1 MVSKNPE
8 KCFFCNKKKF
18 ISKFK
23 YNSPPVGEIDFEIN
37 PKKYKRKLVSCVECN
52 HWYACHK
59 INLKNLYSGTYN
71 KMIYK
76 NKLKEKFLKIISLP
90 KRKSDNYSRV
100 KRIIE
105 FKKFNFGKKKN
116 LNLLDIGSGLGVFP
130 YKIKKNGI
138 NCTSIDPDINS
149 VKHIQKNLKINAI
162 HGNYNYLN
170 FNKKFNIVTLN
181 KVLEHVSNPIKMLKK
196 VKKNLKNLN
205 IVYIEVPDA
214 EKAAKIGKKRE
225 EFFIDHL
232 HVFSKRSLELMCIKS
247 GFKILKIQRLKE
259 ASGKYTLFCFI
270 KNNIKN

>member
-1 MVSKNPE
+1 MASKNPK

-105 FKKFNFGKKKN
+105 FKKFNFRKKKKSKSF
-116 LNLLDIGSGLGVFP
+116 GYWVWVRS
-130 YKIKKNGI
+130 
-138 NCTSIDPDINS
+138 
-149 VKHIQKNLKINAI
+149 
-162 HGNYNYLN
+162 
-170 FNKKFNIVTLN
+170 
-181 KVLEHVSNPIKMLKK
+181 
-196 VKKNLKNLN
+196 
-205 IVYIEVPDA
+205 
-214 EKAAKIGKKRE
+214 
-225 EFFIDHL
+225 
-232 HVFSKRSLELMCIKS
+232 FSL
-247 GFKILKIQRLKE
+247 Q
-259 ASGKYTLFCFI
+259 
-270 KNNIKN
+270 N